1 LGLAGVKFKVD
12 ENLPEELTQLLRGA
26 GWDSVSL
33 VDQDLGGVADP
44 RVAEVCSSE
53 SRIVVTFDRGFSNI
67 KLYSS
72 AGLPGIIVF
81 RLNRQDKP
89 YVLNVGGRLV
99 QQLKQRELR
108 GELWIVHDSR
118 IRIRLLEPM
127 KAE

>member
-1 LGLAGVKFKVD
+1 MKFKVD
-12 ENLPEELTQLLRGA
+12 EHLPEEFTQLLRSQ

-33 VDQDLGGVADP
+33 VDEGLGGAADA

-67 KLYSS
+67 KCYAL

-81 RLNRQDKP
+81 RLKRQDKP
-89 YVLNVGGRLV
+89 YLLNVGGRLV
-99 QQLKQRELR
+99 HELRQREPR

-118 IRIRLLEPM
+118 IRIRLLQ
-127 KAE
+127 